1 MHDLARLYHYTS
13 VRQARNQY
21 ISAVLHLSRQTQN
34 GVPLYVPSE
43 RLPAVSHRPA
53 ASRCGRLP
61 RRWSQHMLHPCQCVP
76 LAYTQGKFPIPC
88 RGTSGF
94 VQLALDLR
102 TGQEVAIKFIHRG
115 PGAPQFD
122 AQHITRELLN
132 HRMVGRHPNIVQLL
146 EVRPLALLYTRP
158 RSCLLG
164 GEQRAAPRPS
174 GHRSEAKP
182 RAVRSGPCSD

>member
-1 MHDLARLYHYTS
+1 
-13 VRQARNQY
+13 
-21 ISAVLHLSRQTQN
+21 
-34 GVPLYVPSE
+34 
-43 RLPAVSHRPA
+43 
-53 ASRCGRLP
+53 
-61 RRWSQHMLHPCQCVP
+61 MLHPCQHVP
-76 LAYTQGKFPIPC
+76 LANTQGKFPMPC

-158 RSCLLG
+158 HSCLLG
-164 GEQRAAPRPS
+164 GEQQAAPRPS
-174 GHRSEAKP
+174 GHRKRGQAKGGSIWP
-182 RAVRSGPCSD
+182 LQRLTRLMDMAGRSKPPAWCAEGSMLT